1 MTNKWSNTTIEE
13 INHSINDL
21 VQQWNISDKDNDII
35 FDKIIGLQIKKLR
48 YMRSTKY
55 RYMSQTKLAKAIK
68 VTFQQVQKY
77 EQGNNDCKLKKLM
90 RISEYL
96 DVDINYFTQPF
107 IQHNLTF
114 IQKRREPNVYKF
126 NQPQFVERQTNTSH
140 EQENQKESI

>member
-55 RYMSQTKLAKAIK
+55 RYMSQTKLAKAIG

-77 EQGNNDCKLKKLM
+77 EKGINDCRFKYLK
-90 RISEYL
+90 RIAEYL
-96 DVDINYFTQPF
+96 EVDINYFTQPF
-107 IQHNLTF
+107 IKHNLSF
-114 IQKRREPNVYKF
+114 IQKRRESDVYKF
-126 NQPQFVERQTNTSH
+126 TRPQFVERQENTSH
-140 EQENQKESI
+140 E

>member
-1 MTNKWSNTTIEE
+1 MTNKWSNTNIEE
-13 INHSINDL
+13 INHSINNL

-55 RYMSQTKLAKAIK
+55 RYMSQTKVAKAIK

-77 EQGNNDCKLKKLM
+77 EKGLNQVSFKILKKL
-90 RISEYL
+90 SEFF
-96 DVDINYFTQPF
+96 DVDINYFTSVMELN
-107 IQHNLTF
+107 NLTF

-126 NQPQFVERQTNTSH
+126 NQPQFVERKTNTSH
-140 EQENQKESI
+140 EQDNRKESI

>member
-1 MTNKWSNTTIEE
+1 MTNKWSNTNIEE

-55 RYMSQTKLAKAIK
+55 RYMSQTKVAKAIK

-77 EQGNNDCKLKKLM
+77 EKGLNQVSFKILKKL
-90 RISEYL
+90 SEFF
-96 DVDINYFTQPF
+96 DVDINYFTSVMELN
-107 IQHNLTF
+107 NLTF
-114 IQKRREPNVYKF
+114 IKKRREPNVYKF
-126 NQPQFVERQTNTSH
+126 NQPQFVERKTNTSH
-140 EQENQKESI
+140 EQDNRKESI

>member
-1 MTNKWSNTTIEE
+1 MTNKWSNTNIEE

-55 RYMSQTKLAKAIK
+55 RYMSQTKLAKAIG

-77 EQGNNDCKLKKLM
+77 EKGINDCRFKYLK
-90 RISEYL
+90 RIAEYL
-96 DVDINYFTQPF
+96 EVDVNYFTNPMETN
-107 IQHNLTF
+107 NLTF
-114 IQKRREPNVYKF
+114 IKKRRELNVYKF
-126 NQPQFVERQTNTSH
+126 NQPQFVERQKNTSH
-140 EQENQKESI
+140 EQDNRKESI